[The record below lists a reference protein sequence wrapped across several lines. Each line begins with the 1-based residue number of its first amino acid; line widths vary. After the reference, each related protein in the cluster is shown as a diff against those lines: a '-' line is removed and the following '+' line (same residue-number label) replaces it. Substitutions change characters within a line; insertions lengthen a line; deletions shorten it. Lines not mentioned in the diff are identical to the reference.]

1 MNHDDDFEQE
11 LRDRLMA
18 ARGQRH
24 DPTPAWKQEIL
35 ARASES
41 RDQATKAAG
50 PRWLLVTLGAA
61 WCVIFVL
68 KLTTPK
74 VGDVAS
80 PSMVAT
86 LNQPGDA
93 DGEASR
99 GKLPLTALDA
109 LLAINAQNQAV
120 EVP

>member
-1 MNHDDDFEQE
+1 MNHDEDFEQA
-11 LRDRLMA
+11 LRDRLTA

-24 DPTPAWKQEIL
+24 DPTPGWKQEIL

-41 RDQATKAAG
+41 RDQAAKAVG

-68 KLTTPK
+68 KLTTPETRDE
-74 VGDVAS
+74 VV
-80 PSMVAT
+80 PSMAAA
-86 LNQPGDA
+86 LNRPGEA

-109 LLAINAQNQAV
+109 LLAINSQNQAV

>member
-11 LRDRLMA
+11 LRDRLVA
-18 ARGQRH
+18 ARGQRQ

-41 RDQATKAAG
+41 RDQATKAVG
-50 PRWLLVTLGAA
+50 PRWLLVTLGGA

-68 KLTTPK
+68 KLTTPETR
-74 VGDVAS
+74 DEVA
-80 PSMVAT
+80 PSMAAT

-93 DGEASR
+93 DGDASR

-109 LLAINAQNQAV
+109 LLAINSQNQAV

>member
-1 MNHDDDFEQE
+1 MNHDEDFEQA
-11 LRDRLMA
+11 LRDRLTA
-18 ARGQRH
+18 ARRQRN

-41 RDQATKAAG
+41 RDQTKKAVG

-68 KLTTPK
+68 KLTTPETR
-74 VGDVAS
+74 DEVA
-80 PSMVAT
+80 PLMATT
-86 LNQPGDA
+86 LNQSGEA
-93 DGEASR
+93 DGEATR
-99 GKLPLTALDA
+99 GKQPLTALDA
-109 LLAINAQNQAV
+109 LLAINSQNQAV

>member
-1 MNHDDDFEQE
+1 MNHDNDFEQE

-18 ARGQRH
+18 ARGRQH

-41 RDQATKAAG
+41 RDQATKAVG

-68 KLTTPK
+68 KLTTPETR
-74 VGDVAS
+74 DEVA
-80 PSMVAT
+80 PSMAAT
-86 LNQPGDA
+86 LNQPGDG
-93 DGEASR
+93 DREPSR

-109 LLAINAQNQAV
+109 LLAINSQNQAV